1 LARLE
6 ARVALN
12 VLLER
17 VPGLRAVP
25 DQALEYAPTLT
36 TQTLQTFLVEVR

>member
-17 VPGLRAVP
+17 VPGLRAAP
-25 DQALEYAPTLT
+25 DQALESAPTLT